1 MGKWDSISLKY
12 FFIWVPALVLQ
23 PIITA
28 YIPIVMI
35 DAISKG
41 FSLQKMTLIVALL
54 SFLLTMTIWIDSF
67 MKELIKGGARTVRMA
82 MLL

>member
-1 MGKWDSISLKY
+1 MEKWDSISLKY

-35 DAISKG
+35 DSISKG
-41 FSLQKMTLIVALL
+41 FSLQKMTLIVAFL